1 MRATPAETEARIHAN
16 GSTKP
21 NVGYGG
27 WSFVSTREEHTRVE
41 RSAAEVP
48 TGSERGA

>member
-1 MRATPAETEARIHAN
+1 MWTPPAETEARIHAN

-21 NVGYGG
+21 NAGYGG

-41 RSAAEVP
+41 RSEAEVP
-48 TGSERGA
+48 AGSDRGA